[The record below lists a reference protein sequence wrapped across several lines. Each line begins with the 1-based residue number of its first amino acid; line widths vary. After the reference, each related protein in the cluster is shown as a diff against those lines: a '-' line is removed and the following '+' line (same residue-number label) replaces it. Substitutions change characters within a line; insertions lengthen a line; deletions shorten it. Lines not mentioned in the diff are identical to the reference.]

1 MAAHK
6 PQPLKLRPGNQP
18 HKQAPQRRPHYN
30 RDADDDDDDDDSEA
44 SPPRPRAGAAGGYTR
59 VGVGSAG
66 AQKGQPSSSS
76 RKQTIQEKVA
86 AMRRMAQ
93 VRLPHS
99 LSLASLSHSHTRS
112 LSLFRRCLTLSLSLS
127 PSPLALS
134 LILSLSLS
142 RPLLVAS
149 HPISHGL
156 SVAPR
161 QHSPTRPPPVP
172 LARRLPSARSS
183 DACSASPSR
192 GSTAGSALSTYIEPD
207 DEVRACVHVHERV
220 YGCMCMCVRVCV
232 C

>member
-142 RPLLVAS
+142 PPPCCLSSHFSRPLRCSSAALA
-149 HPISHGL
+149 HQTPAR
-156 SVAPR
+156 APGAAPAQR
-161 QHSPTRPPPVP
+161 AVQ
-172 LARRLPSARSS
+172 RRLQRLAQPWQHRGVGAVHLHRAGRRG
-183 DACSASPSR
+183 AC
-192 GSTAGSALSTYIEPD
+192 
-207 DEVRACVHVHERV
+207 VRACA
-220 YGCMCMCVRVCV
+220 
-232 C
+232 